1 MGEQEPL
8 LLVEITWSEGLIAVQ
23 ALHGV
28 VGLLLNQKRVDP
40 QKELTESRKRHEQ
53 TFVDLPSFTQAN
65 SSDSVCRK
73 IGQSFNKSEVVE
85 NNELLIVPGLVFFN
99 SKIDNARN
107 IGAFIKKEIE
117 IINGIYSV
125 ILVQ

>member
-1 MGEQEPL
+1 M
-8 LLVEITWSEGLIAVQ
+8 Q

-40 QKELTESRKRHEQ
+40 QKELTENRKRHEQ

-125 ILVQ
+125 TLVQ

>member
-1 MGEQEPL
+1 
-8 LLVEITWSEGLIAVQ
+8 VQ

-65 SSDSVCRK
+65 SSDCVCRK